1 MNIQRNELTYY
12 LVIWMWGWTVKGTR
26 NGPHITEGRIHIPL
40 PNKLGQRILH
50 YLRRRRVN

>member
-50 YLRRRRVN
+50 CLRRRRVN